1 MTSVAEQI
9 NSMLKYFEFRDL
21 PAHLQTVSKQFY
33 ELAVWM
39 DVNLPKNRETD
50 VAMRKLLECK
60 DCAVRSNL

>member
-9 NSMLKYFEFRDL
+9 NSMLKYFEFRHL

>member
-1 MTSVAEQI
+1 MSVAEQI
-9 NSMLKYFEFRDL
+9 NSMLKYFEFRHL
-21 PAHLQTVSKQFY
+21 PAHLQTVSKQFH

-60 DCAVRSNL
+60 DAAVRSNL